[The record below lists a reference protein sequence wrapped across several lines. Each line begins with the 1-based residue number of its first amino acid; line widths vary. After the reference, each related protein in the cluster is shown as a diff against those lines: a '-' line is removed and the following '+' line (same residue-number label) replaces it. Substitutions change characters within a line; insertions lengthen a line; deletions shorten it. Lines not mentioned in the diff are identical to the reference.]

1 MGGEPRRPGR
11 LLRKGAEEAPRVLLL
26 GGSGAYALPNG
37 TLGER
42 LSSRR
47 VRTPYGLSNPVHLCE
62 NAGFRF
68 LFLSR
73 HGETGYEKTAPYVN
87 YRANIYAAKS
97 LGVTR
102 IVAWTGPGAI
112 SRKYRPGDLVLP
124 DDLLDVTRNRPSTF
138 YEGKGIGFLRQ
149 FPVFCETLRSALLRA
164 VKRSY
169 AGRGVL
175 LRARIGRYG
184 GSLHFGG
191 TYACTEGPR
200 LETPAEI
207 RFLARAGADLVGMT
221 LCPEAFLARELE
233 ICYAPVAYVTNYAE
247 GVRKMPYR
255 RGALFEGMLPPG
267 EAAAVEAAKNA
278 IPWIAIAAARAI
290 AGEERDCPCAVSM
303 ERYRKRGVIGP
314 DFRAWV
320 AGPKGAGR

>member
-1 MGGEPRRPGR
+1 MGTQLRIPGQ
-11 LLRKGAEEAPRVLLL
+11 LLSGKTRTKPPRVLLL
-26 GGSGAYALPNG
+26 GGSGAYALPAG
-37 TLGER
+37 ALGER

-47 VRTPYGLSNPVHLCE
+47 VRTPYGLSNPVHLFE
-62 NAGFRF
+62 KAGFRY

-73 HGETGYEKTAPYVN
+73 HGETGYGKTAPYVN

-102 IVAWTGPGAI
+102 IVAWSGPGAI
-112 SRKYRPGDLVLP
+112 SRMYRPGDLVLP
-124 DDLLDVTRNRPSTF
+124 DDLLDFTRNRPSTF

-149 FPVFCETLRSALLRA
+149 YPVFCETLRGALRSAWGSREGG
-164 VKRSY
+164 KRH
-169 AGRGVL
+169 AGRF
-175 LRARIGRYG
+175 
-184 GSLHFGG
+184 HFGG

-255 RGALFEGMLPPG
+255 PGALFEGMLPPG

-278 IPWIAIAAARAI
+278 IPGIAIAAARAL

-303 ERYRKRGVIGP
+303 ERYRKRGVIGS
-314 DFRAWV
+314 DFRGWV